1 MLTHLPRLLA
11 IWTVIARYRL
21 DTLLPPPP
29 GLRGTMLLL
38 LLRLHPA
45 WWLAGSRAHH
55 PARLR
60 EAFEELGPLFIKL
73 GQLLATRRDLLPANI
88 LDELVK
94 LQDQVPPFPSRIAMA
109 IVEAEL
115 RAPLSEKFSR
125 FDEKPLA
132 AASIAQVHT
141 AALPDGREVVVKIL
155 RPGVAAQIRQD
166 MALLRDLTAWLEAR
180 IPQLAQFHPHRI
192 ARDYEQTL
200 LDETDLIREA
210 ANTRQ
215 MRQNFLN
222 SDMLYVPEVH
232 DAWCTT
238 NIMVAERIYGVPIDD
253 QASFA
258 RLNISRQQLA
268 EKGFAIFFRQLLD
281 HNFFHADMHPGNVF
295 VETTNPTNPRYI
307 ALDIAIVGQLSRE
320 DQLTVARLAL
330 ALFSRDYSE
339 IIRVAHRAGWLPPGA
354 NLNQL
359 TSEVARIIAPILEK
373 PIDQIQFGPTLLAI
387 LDMAREHHLEIPVQL
402 VLLIKTLVHVEG
414 LGRSLYPALDIWTL
428 DKPLLTRWLKERV
441 GPAALMKR
449 LGEQAPAIL
458 TGMPD
463 MPDLILDALTQ
474 MRQSGQWQD
483 RQLREIGSLRQE
495 LRTARR
501 QDFIALAGIAAGM
514 AMVAQ
519 LSGSNAVIGAFITG
533 IFILWRIT
541 R

>member
-428 DKPLLTRWLKERV
+428 GKPLLTRWLKERV

-449 LGEQAPAIL
+449 LGEQAPALL

>member
-238 NIMVAERIYGVPIDD
+238 NIMVAERI
-253 QASFA
+253 
-258 RLNISRQQLA
+258 
-268 EKGFAIFFRQLLD
+268 
-281 HNFFHADMHPGNVF
+281 
-295 VETTNPTNPRYI
+295 
-307 ALDIAIVGQLSRE
+307 
-320 DQLTVARLAL
+320 
-330 ALFSRDYSE
+330 
-339 IIRVAHRAGWLPPGA
+339 
-354 NLNQL
+354 
-359 TSEVARIIAPILEK
+359 
-373 PIDQIQFGPTLLAI
+373 
-387 LDMAREHHLEIPVQL
+387 
-402 VLLIKTLVHVEG
+402 
-414 LGRSLYPALDIWTL
+414 
-428 DKPLLTRWLKERV
+428 
-441 GPAALMKR
+441 
-449 LGEQAPAIL
+449 
-458 TGMPD
+458 
-463 MPDLILDALTQ
+463 
-474 MRQSGQWQD
+474 
-483 RQLREIGSLRQE
+483 
-495 LRTARR
+495 
-501 QDFIALAGIAAGM
+501 
-514 AMVAQ
+514 
-519 LSGSNAVIGAFITG
+519 
-533 IFILWRIT
+533 
-541 R
+541 